1 MALGATLCVFAAVL
15 AGTLLLADVAPIAGV
30 RRGVVLHLVLAVIA
44 TAVVCVAALAAS
56 SALAWVG
63 VVAVGAAA
71 TAGVVLWRRVGRVE
85 DRRPAPKALLVFHG
99 AMAGLAALLILIA
112 AARG

>member
-15 AGTLLLADVAPIAGV
+15 AGTLLLADVAPLAGV
-30 RRGVVLHLVLAVIA
+30 RRALVVHLLLAVTA

-56 SALAWVG
+56 GGLAWIG
-63 VVAVGAAA
+63 VVAVAAA
-71 TAGVVLWRRVGRVE
+71 ASAGFVLWRRVSRE
-85 DRRPAPKALLVFHG
+85 ESRRPAPAALLVFHG